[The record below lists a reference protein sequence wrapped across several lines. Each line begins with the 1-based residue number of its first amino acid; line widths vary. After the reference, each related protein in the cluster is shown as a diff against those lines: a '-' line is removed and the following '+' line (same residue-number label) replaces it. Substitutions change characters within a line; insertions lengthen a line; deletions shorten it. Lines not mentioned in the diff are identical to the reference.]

1 MTTNNNLEIRS
12 DLTDISNT
20 VKHFYILSNYF
31 EKRRR
36 KFERLWHSNDEGF
49 ISSIYL
55 TKDADFI
62 GIVERLYQIG
72 ISSAGALAEQLPL
85 INEIEVYPKIKD
97 YIDTIE
103 AYRKNWKKRDIK
115 LIKKCEKIILQRT
128 YKLNYW
134 NIEEMLKMH
143 KDTLM
148 SLENIEGD
156 LNTIRNS
163 KRYKIENIINIEET
177 LKNKKKITD
186 KQNED
191 YKKYEYKCKD
201 EIYIPGPPSLNRNF
215 IVLLN
220 GKETKIKDAN
230 FLLLLRFV
238 VELKKGKG
246 GKVHLT
252 DLEKDKI
259 IPSRIYYQYIN
270 RLNDDLK
277 INVMFCKDDKKHLIE
292 SLGASYY
299 RISTHPDF
307 VTFNLDNLLD
317 YPDDNRIRDLAKRL
331 EKIEKNL

>member
-1 MTTNNNLEIRS
+1 MMTTNNNLEIRS

-20 VKHFYILSNYF
+20 VKHLYILSNYF

-36 KFERLWHSNDEGF
+36 KFERLRYSNDEGF

-62 GIVERLYQIG
+62 GVVERLYQIG
-72 ISSAGALAEQLPL
+72 ISSAGALADQLQL

-103 AYRKNWKKRDIK
+103 ACRKNWKKRDRK

-148 SLENIEGD
+148 ILENIEGD

-163 KRYKIENIINIEET
+163 KRYKIENIISIEET

-191 YKKYEYKCKD
+191 YKKYKYKCFDK
-201 EIYIPGPPSLNRNF
+201 IYISGERPVQDNCR
-215 IVLLN
+215 IKLN
-220 GKETKIKDAN
+220 GKDTFIEEAN
-230 FLLLLRFV
+230 FKLLLRLV
-238 VELKKGKG
+238 VQIKNGKNEGWANMPDIITDEPPFATVNDYHNYIYRLRRNLK
-246 GKVHLT
+246 HNL
-252 DLEKDKI
+252 I
-259 IPSRIYYQYIN
+259 NQNPS
-270 RLNDDLK
+270 D
-277 INVMFCKDDKKHLIE
+277 FIE
-292 SLGASYY
+292 NNPLGNY
-299 RISTHPDF
+299 RISTHPDNI
-307 VTFNLDNLLD
+307 TYNRENLM
-317 YPDDNRIRDLAKRL
+317 
-331 EKIEKNL
+331 KNFLNDQYILQLTKQLP

>member
-1 MTTNNNLEIRS
+1 MMTTNNNLEIRS

-20 VKHFYILSNYF
+20 VKHLYILSNYF

-36 KFERLWHSNDEGF
+36 KFERLWYSNDEGF

-97 YIDTIE
+97 YLDTIE
-103 AYRKNWKKRDIK
+103 AYRKNWKKDEKK

-148 SLENIEGD
+148 ILEDLEGD
-156 LNTIRNS
+156 LNIIRNS
-163 KRYKIENIINIEET
+163 KRYKIENIISIEEI

-201 EIYIPGPPSLNRNF
+201 QIYVPGTSSFYRSNEIIVNRN
-215 IVLLN
+215 
-220 GKETKIKDAN
+220 KINIGDSL
-230 FLLLLRFV
+230 FLLLLRLSI
-238 VELKKGKG
+238 ELKKGEDGWVNIYSLYEEHIIADPDKYQIYSNLRTVLKG
-246 GKVHLT
+246 SLI
-252 DLEKDKI
+252 DKNAKKFI
-259 IPSRIYYQYIN
+259 E
-270 RLNDDLK
+270 NDGSK
-277 INVMFCKDDKKHLIE
+277 N
-292 SLGASYY
+292 Y

-307 VTFNLDNLLD
+307 ITYNKDKLLSHKD
-317 YPDDNRIRDLAKRL
+317 PQIRKLAEELL
-331 EKIEKNL
+331 EI

>member
-1 MTTNNNLEIRS
+1 MMMTTNNNLEIRS

-20 VKHFYILSNYF
+20 VKHLYILSNYF

-36 KFERLWHSNDEGF
+36 KFERLWHFNDEGF

-72 ISSAGALAEQLPL
+72 ISSSGALADQLQL

-103 AYRKNWKKRDIK
+103 ACRKNWEKRDKK

-128 YKLNYW
+128 YQLNYW

-148 SLENIEGD
+148 ILENIEGD

-163 KRYKIENIINIEET
+163 KRYKIENIISIEET
-177 LKNKKKITD
+177 RKNKKKITD
-186 KQNED
+186 KQNKD

-201 EIYIPGPPSLNRNF
+201 QIYIPGTSSFYRSNEIIVNRN
-215 IVLLN
+215 
-220 GKETKIKDAN
+220 KINIGDSL
-230 FLLLLRFV
+230 FLLLLCLSI
-238 VELKKGKG
+238 ELKKGEGGWVNIHSLYEEHIIADPDKYQIYSNLRTVLKG
-246 GKVHLT
+246 SLI
-252 DLEKDKI
+252 DKNAKKFI
-259 IPSRIYYQYIN
+259 E
-270 RLNDDLK
+270 NDGSK
-277 INVMFCKDDKKHLIE
+277 N
-292 SLGASYY
+292 Y

-307 VTFNLDNLLD
+307 ITYNKEKLRSHKDTQ
-317 YPDDNRIRDLAKRL
+317 IRKLA
-331 EKIEKNL
+331 EESP

>member
-20 VKHFYILSNYF
+20 VKHLYILSNYF
-31 EKRRR
+31 EKRRK
-36 KFERLWHSNDEGF
+36 KFERLWYSNDEGF

-72 ISSAGALAEQLPL
+72 KNSAGTLVEQLPL

-103 AYRKNWKKRDIK
+103 AYRKNWEKDDKK

-148 SLENIEGD
+148 ILESIESD

-163 KRYKIENIINIEET
+163 KRYKIENITSIEEI

-191 YKKYEYKCKD
+191 YEKYGYKCFDK
-201 EIYIPGPPSLNRNF
+201 IYIPGERPIQENCR
-215 IVLLN
+215 IILN
-220 GKETKIKDAN
+220 GKDTLVDEAN
-230 FLLLLRFV
+230 FKLLLRLV
-238 VELKKGKG
+238 IQIKNGKNEG
-246 GKVHLT
+246 WVNMPDIIT
-252 DLEKDKI
+252 DESPFRTVNDYHNYIYRLRKDLSHNLLNQNPSDFIVNNTIGNYKI
-259 IPSRIYYQYIN
+259 TTDPDNITYNRENLMKNFLNDQYI
-270 RLNDDLK
+270 LK
-277 INVMFCKDDKKHLIE
+277 
-292 SLGASYY
+292 
-299 RISTHPDF
+299 
-307 VTFNLDNLLD
+307 
-317 YPDDNRIRDLAKRL
+317 LAEQL
-331 EKIEKNL
+331 P

>member
-1 MTTNNNLEIRS
+1 MTTNNNLKIRS

-36 KFERLWHSNDEGF
+36 KFERLWYSNDEAF

-62 GIVERLYQIG
+62 GVVERLYQIG
-72 ISSAGALAEQLPL
+72 KSAAGTLAEQLQL

-97 YIDTIE
+97 YIDTMD
-103 AYRKNWKKRDIK
+103 AYRKNWKKCDKK
-115 LIKKCEKIILQRT
+115 LIKECEKIILQRT

-148 SLENIEGD
+148 ILENIEGD

-163 KRYKIENIINIEET
+163 KRYKIENIISIEET

-191 YKKYEYKCKD
+191 YEKYGYNCKD
-201 EIYIPGPPSLNRNF
+201 QIYIPGTLSVNHNF
-215 IVLLN
+215 IIFLN
-220 GKETKIKDAN
+220 EKETKIKDAN

-238 VELKKGKG
+238 VELKKGNG
-246 GKVHLT
+246 GKVHLN

-259 IPSRIYYQYIN
+259 IPSRKYYQYIE

-277 INVMFCKDDKKHLIE
+277 INLMFCKDSKKQLIK
-292 SLGASYY
+292 SLGARYY

-307 VTFNLDNLLD
+307 VTYNLENLLN
-317 YPDDNRIRDLAKRL
+317 YPDDSRIRDLAKRL
-331 EKIEKNL
+331 EEIEKNL